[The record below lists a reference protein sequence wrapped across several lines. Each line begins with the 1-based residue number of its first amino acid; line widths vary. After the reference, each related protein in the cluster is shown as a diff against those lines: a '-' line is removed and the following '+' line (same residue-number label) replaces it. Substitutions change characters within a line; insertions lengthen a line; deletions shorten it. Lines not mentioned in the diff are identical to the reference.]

1 MLFNSP
7 PFIFVFL
14 PLTLFSTWI
23 GLRLFGRTAGVAVL
37 ITASLVFYASWH
49 LWAVAVLLLSTAANL
64 AIAHLILKAK
74 RDISRQVLLAMG
86 IAANLS
92 VLGYF
97 KYTNFL
103 VRNFDHLFGLDIQ
116 LASVVLPIGISFYTF
131 QKIGFLADVHER
143 KISEIRPLE
152 FTLMVSFFP
161 QLIAG
166 PIVHYREIVPQ
177 FMRSLR
183 VEARSVAVGLS
194 VFAVGLA
201 KKAALADALAAYATP
216 RFTDAAHGPIDFYA
230 GWIGA
235 LAYAFQI
242 YFDFSGY
249 CDMAIGL
256 ALMFGIVLPVNFNSP
271 YKSASIIDFWR
282 TWHITLSRFLR
293 DYLYIPLGGNRRGSL
308 RRYANLL
315 VVMLVGGLWHGA
327 AWTFV
332 LWGAIHGAYLAVNH
346 LWRAAGLRLPR
357 ALAWPLTFLAVT
369 VAWVPFRSEGW
380 PSALRMW
387 RAMAGLDGFQLPYLI
402 ARLLHATRPE
412 LSYTSTVPVVDFGA
426 SCGVIALAAVVAF
439 LAPNTMQIFGLVD
452 SAADRI
458 RTLCL
463 RLLSSPAYAG
473 VVLFFGLQGVGGA
486 IPSKFIYFQF

>member
-7 PFIFVFL
+7 QFIFVFL
-14 PLTLFSTWI
+14 PLALSATWI
-23 GLRLFGRTAGVAVL
+23 GLRLFGRTGGVAVL
-37 ITASLVFYASWH
+37 IAASLAFYASWH
-49 LWAVAVLLLSTAANL
+49 VWAVAVLLLSTAANL
-64 AIAHLILKAK
+64 AIAHILLQSQRKVV
-74 RDISRQVLLAMG
+74 RQALLALG
-86 IAANLS
+86 IAANLA

-103 VRNFDHLFGLDIQ
+103 IRNFDHLFGSNVPMTSII
-116 LASVVLPIGISFYTF
+116 LPIGISFYTF
-131 QKIGFLADVHER
+131 QKIGFLVDVYER
-143 KISEIRPLE
+143 KISEVRPLE
-152 FTLMVSFFP
+152 FMLMVSFFP

-177 FMRSLR
+177 LMRSLR
-183 VEARSVAVGLS
+183 VEARSVALGLS

-201 KKAALADALAAYATP
+201 KKAVLADALAVYATP
-216 RFTDAAHGPIDFYA
+216 RFVDAARGPIDFYA

-293 DYLYIPLGGNRRGSL
+293 DYLYIPLGGNRRGPV

-332 LWGAIHGAYLAVNH
+332 LWGAIHGAYLVVNH

-357 ALAWPLTFLAVT
+357 ALGWPMTFLAVT
-369 VAWVPFRSEGW
+369 VAWVPFRSENML
-380 PSALRMW
+380 SALRMW
-387 RAMAGLDGFQLPYLI
+387 RGMAGLDGFQLPYLI
-402 ARLLHATRPE
+402 AKLLHATRPE
-412 LSYTSTVPVVDFGA
+412 LTYASTVPVVDFGA
-426 SCGVIALAAVVAF
+426 GCGVIALAAAVAF
-439 LAPNTMQIFGLVD
+439 LAPNTMQIFGLID
-452 SAADRI
+452 AAADRL
-458 RTLCL
+458 RTLLL